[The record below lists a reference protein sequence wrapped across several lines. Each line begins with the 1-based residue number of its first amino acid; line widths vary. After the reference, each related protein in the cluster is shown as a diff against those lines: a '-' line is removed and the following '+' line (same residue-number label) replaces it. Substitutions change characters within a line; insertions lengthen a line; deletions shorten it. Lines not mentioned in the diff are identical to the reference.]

1 MTRRQSTR
9 PTAVLIGAMS
19 FLGRG
24 RGLPTTAGVA
34 TAVSAVVRPV
44 AAGGVRAAGS
54 RRPGRL
60 LGFFSPA
67 AAAAAAP
74 QRYSSNNRW
83 ARPPSSL
90 SMLGSSLPP
99 SSCALSA
106 SLSSFARP
114 KASRRV
120 VGGRAV
126 VASPSRRRKR
136 AALGMV
142 SDRPFRGPEV
152 EAEEAMDFSGLG
164 LLEDLVDAMD
174 EFGFESPSKIQR
186 KAIPQILSGG
196 NIVFAASTGS
206 GKTLAY
212 LMPLIQ
218 QLRAQ
223 EAQAEEDGES
233 IRQMKRPRAIVLVPT
248 RELAVQVLEVAKR
261 LSRTCKF
268 SSCGVVGGED
278 YGKQRQ
284 RLANTVDLVVATPG
298 RLLKHQEAG
307 NFFMSKV
314 NYVVVDEVDTMLTQG
329 FAADIEKLTRPML
342 ANPERRE
349 TGQFVFVTATLT
361 KAVRKLLEDGNYP
374 KVRQVETRDVHHTLP
389 SLRHVMI
396 DIKGRDKMSSLVDI
410 TQQHFKDF
418 KRTLVFC
425 NTVKSCQAAEFG
437 LREVDLK
444 ALSYHGEVP
453 SDVRSSNLDRFKA
466 GDVKYLVCTDIA
478 ARGLDMPDVDHV
490 IMFDFPLNPIDYL
503 HRSGRT
509 ARMGAKGRV
518 TSLLAK
524 RDLVLAAAI
533 EQAVQAGLPLD
544 ELSSRRTD
552 YATGAR
558 LGPLFGRKGKV
569 SVKGNHHSLK
579 AVMNTRARGRV
590 NERGE
595 RLGAPRK
602 GEKRELAAA
611 GGRGGRGGRRA
622 AADRGRGGAAGAGR
636 SGGPG
641 RARKYN

>member
-1 MTRRQSTR
+1 MTRRQPSR
-9 PTAVLIGAMS
+9 PAAVLLGAMS
-19 FLGRG
+19 FLGRC
-24 RGLPTTAGVA
+24 RALSAAPAA
-34 TAVSAVVRPV
+34 SAVVRPLV
-44 AAGGVRAAGS
+44 SSTSAAAGGAG
-54 RRPGRL
+54 RRSGM
-60 LGFFSPA
+60 LGFLSPA
-67 AAAAAAP
+67 AIAQHRSTARRMSHPSQLSAL
-74 QRYSSNNRW
+74 RCSS
-83 ARPPSSL
+83 S
-90 SMLGSSLPP
+90 P
-99 SSCALSA
+99 SSC

-114 KASRRV
+114 SPSRAFRV
-120 VGGRAV
+120 AAV
-126 VASPSRRRKR
+126 AATSPSRRRR
-136 AALGMV
+136 RTALGMV
-142 SDRPFRGPEV
+142 SDRPFRGPE
-152 EAEEAMDFSGLG
+152 AEVMEEMDFTGLG
-164 LLEDLVDAMD
+164 LLDDLVGAMD
-174 EFGFESPSKIQR
+174 EFGFDSPSKIQR

-196 NIVFAASTGS
+196 NVVFAAATGS

-212 LMPLIQ
+212 LMPLVQ

-223 EAQAEEDGES
+223 EAQAEIDGES
-233 IRQMKRPRAIVLVPT
+233 IRQTKRPRAIILVPT
-248 RELAVQVLEVAKR
+248 RELATQVLEVAKR

-284 RLANTVDLVVATPG
+284 RLASTVDLVVATPG
-298 RLLKHQEAG
+298 RLLKHHEAT

-314 NYVVVDEVDTMLTQG
+314 NFVVVDEVDTMLTQG

-342 ANPERRE
+342 SNPERRE
-349 TGQFVFVTATLT
+349 TAQFIFVTATLT
-361 KAVRKLLEDGNYP
+361 KAVKNLLGEDGGYP

-389 SLRHVMI
+389 SMKHVMI
-396 DIKGRDKMSSLVDI
+396 DIKGRDKMSSLIDI
-410 TQQHFKDF
+410 TQQHFKEF

-425 NTVKSCQAAEFG
+425 NTVKSCRAAEFG
-437 LREVDLK
+437 LREVDIK

-453 SDVRSSNLDRFKA
+453 SDERSANLERFKA
-466 GDVKYLVCTDIA
+466 GDAKYLVCTDIA

-490 IMFDFPLNPIDYL
+490 VMFDFPLNPIDYL

-569 SVKGNHHSLK
+569 SVKGSHHSLK
-579 AVMNTRARGRV
+579 AVMNTRARGQV
-590 NERGE
+590 DERGE

-602 GEKRELAAA
+602 GEKRELAVA
-611 GGRGGRGGRRA
+611 GGRGR
-622 AADRGRGGAAGAGR
+622 
-636 SGGPG
+636 
-641 RARKYN
+641 

>member
-1 MTRRQSTR
+1 MTRRQPTS

-19 FLGRG
+19 FLGRCRALPATTG
-24 RGLPTTAGVA
+24 AATTVSSVVRPTTAGA
-34 TAVSAVVRPV
+34 AAAQ
-44 AAGGVRAAGS
+44 AAGRRAGV
-54 RRPGRL
+54 
-60 LGFFSPA
+60 LGFLSPA
-67 AAAAAAP
+67 AAAT
-74 QRYSSNNRW
+74 QRHSGARW
-83 ARPPSSL
+83 ARPSSL
-90 SMLGSSLPP
+90 SLLGSWP
-99 SSCALSA
+99 SSSA
-106 SLSSFARP
+106 CSLSSFARP
-114 KASRRV
+114 RASRGV
-120 VGGRAV
+120 A

-136 AALGMV
+136 TALGMV
-142 SDRPFRGPEV
+142 SDRPFRGPPAEVVEEV
-152 EAEEAMDFSGLG
+152 EDFSGLG
-164 LLEDLVDAMD
+164 LLDELVDAMD

-186 KAIPQILSGG
+186 KAIPQILGGG
-196 NIVFAASTGS
+196 NVVFAASTGS

-218 QLRAQ
+218 QLRVQ
-223 EAQAEEDGES
+223 E
-233 IRQMKRPRAIVLVPT
+233 VW
-248 RELAVQVLEVAKR
+248 
-261 LSRTCKF
+261 
-268 SSCGVVGGED
+268 
-278 YGKQRQ
+278 
-284 RLANTVDLVVATPG
+284 
-298 RLLKHQEAG
+298 RLLKHHEAG
-307 NFFMSKV
+307 NLFMSKV

-342 ANPERRE
+342 FNPERRE
-349 TGQFVFVTATLT
+349 TAQFVFVTATLT

-374 KVRQVETRDVHHTLP
+374 RIRQVETRDVHHTLP

-396 DIKGRDKMSSLVDI
+396 DIKGRDKMSALIDI

-425 NTVKSCQAAEFG
+425 NTVKSCRAAEFG

-453 SDVRSSNLDRFKA
+453 SDERSSNLERFKA
-466 GDVKYLVCTDIA
+466 GDAKYLVCTDIA

-569 SVKGNHHSLK
+569 TVKGSHHSLK
-579 AVMNTRARGRV
+579 AVTNTRARGRV

-622 AADRGRGGAAGAGR
+622 AAGRGRGGAAGGGR